1 MALKK
6 IPIAPGFDKQQTAT
20 QAEGRWIDGD
30 NVRFRY
36 GSPEKIG
43 GWKQN
48 NADKLAGA
56 GRAMHTWSGLDGTK
70 YAVVGTNKTLNLYT
84 GDTFYDITPL
94 TSTVA
99 TCSMS
104 STTGSTTITI
114 DRSSHGL
121 EEGDYILF
129 DNVTIP
135 ATTDFTNADFTS
147 NIVFEIQARSNNS
160 FNVVMATAETGSGMS
175 SAGNVDVE
183 PYVKIGPVEQTY
195 QYGWGTAT
203 WGLST
208 WGTARASSSVTLAPG
223 SWSLDNFG
231 EKLVATIH
239 NGKTFEWDPSAP
251 NPLETRAT
259 VVSGAPTKSVMTLVS
274 DRDRHLIHFG
284 TETTIGDTSTQDK
297 MYIRFSDQENMSDYT
312 PISTNTAG
320 TMRLDQGT
328 RIVGAIQGKDYIL
341 IVTDQAAYTMQFVGP
356 PFTFSIRQVGSGC
369 GAVGQHSL
377 VFANGLVFWMGISG
391 GFYMFDG
398 TVKTLPCLVEDF
410 VFKTTNDNLGFNFE
424 TGSDIVYAGHNNLY
438 GEVHWFYPKNG
449 STQIDR
455 IVSFN
460 YDARVWTTG
469 TLDRT
474 SWTDASVFAL
484 PQATRYYA
492 NNVPT
497 FPTIRGASNGSTV
510 LFDQETGTDESR
522 LYSTGTVTTAI
533 SSSIRS
539 GDFDLDIEGDGEF
552 YMNVRRFIPDFKELS
567 GTVNVSIYLRRFP
580 NDTATSSSLGPF
592 KISTST
598 QQVWTRARSR
608 LASVKLE
615 SDKTGQSWRYG
626 LFRFDANQDGRR

>member
-1 MALKK
+1 MALRK

-43 GWKQN
+43 GWQQN

-56 GRAMHTWSGLDGTK
+56 SRAIHTWSALDGTK
-70 YAVVGTNKTLNLYT
+70 LAAIGTNKTLNLYT

-94 TSTVA
+94 ASTVA
-99 TCSMS
+99 TCSMT

-121 EEGDYILF
+121 EEGQYILF
-129 DNVTIP
+129 ANTTIP
-135 ATTDFTNADFTS
+135 ATTNFTNADFTS

-183 PYVKIGPVEQTY
+183 PYVTIGPIAQTY
-195 QYGWGTAT
+195 LYGFGTAT

-259 VVSGAPTKSVMTLVS
+259 AAPSNPTKSVMSIVS
-274 DRDRHLIHFG
+274 DRDRHFIQLG
-284 TETTIGDTSTQDK
+284 TETTIGDTCSHDN
-297 MYIRFSDQENMSDYT
+297 MFFRFSDQENMSDYT

-320 TMRLDQGT
+320 TMRLEQGT
-328 RIVGAIQGKDYIL
+328 RIVVAIQGKDYIL
-341 IVTDQAAYTMQFVGP
+341 VVTDQAAYTMQFVGP

-377 VFANGLVFWMGISG
+377 VFANGRVFWMGISG
-391 GFYMFDG
+391 GFFMFDG

-410 VFKTTNDNLGFNFE
+410 VFKTTGSNLGFNFD

-438 GEVHWFYPKNG
+438 GEVQWFYPKSG

-460 YDARVWTTG
+460 YDAGVWTTG

-474 SWTDASVFAL
+474 SWADASVFAL

-492 NNVPT
+492 NNIPT

-533 SSSIRS
+533 SSSLRS
-539 GDFDLDIEGDGEF
+539 GDFDLDIDGDGEY

-567 GTVNVSIYLRRFP
+567 GTVNISIYLRRFP
-580 NDTATSSSLGPF
+580 NDTAASSSLGPF

-608 LASVKLE
+608 LASVQLE

>member
-239 NGKTFEWDPSAP
+239 NGQTFEWNPSAST
-251 NPLETRAT
+251 PLETRAT

>member
-1 MALKK
+1 MALRK

-43 GWKQN
+43 GWQQN
-48 NADKLAGA
+48 NADRLAGA
-56 GRAMHTWSGLDGTK
+56 SRAIHTWSALDGTK
-70 YAVVGTNKTLNLYT
+70 LAAIGTNKTLNLYT

-94 TSTVA
+94 ASTVA
-99 TCSMS
+99 TCSMT

-121 EEGDYILF
+121 EEGAYILF
-129 DNVTIP
+129 ANTTIP

-183 PYVKIGPVEQTY
+183 PYVTIGPIAQTY
-195 QYGWGTAT
+195 QYGFGTAT

-239 NGKTFEWDPSAP
+239 NGKTFDWDPSAA

-259 VVSGAPTKSVMTLVS
+259 VVAGAPTKSVMTLVS

-284 TETTIGDTSTQDK
+284 TETTIGDTATQDK
-297 MYIRFSDQENMSDYT
+297 MYLRFSDQENMSDYT
-312 PISTNTAG
+312 PVSTNTAG

-377 VFANGLVFWMGISG
+377 VFANGRVFWMGISG
-391 GFYMFDG
+391 GFFMFDG

-410 VFKTTNDNLGFNFE
+410 VFKTTGSNLGFNFD
-424 TGSDIVYAGHNNLY
+424 TGSDLVYAGHNNLY
-438 GEVHWFYPKNG
+438 GEVQWFYPQSG
-449 STQIDR
+449 ATQIDR

-460 YDARVWTTG
+460 YDAGVWTTG

-474 SWTDASVFAL
+474 SWADASVFSK
-484 PQATRYYA
+484 PQATRYYSS
-492 NNVPT
+492 NVPT

-510 LFDQETGTDESR
+510 LFDQETGTDEAR

-533 SSSIRS
+533 SSSLRS
-539 GDFDLDIEGDGEF
+539 GDFDLDIDGDGEY

-567 GTVNVSIYLRRFP
+567 GTVNISIYLRRFP
-580 NDTATSSSLGPF
+580 NDTAASSSLGPF
-592 KISTST
+592 TISTST

-608 LASVKLE
+608 LASVQLE

>member
-239 NGKTFEWDPSAP
+239 NGQTFEWNPSAS

>member
-492 NNVPT
+492 NNAPT